1 MMMDEMKKNYSVFP
15 GNVGSCPDR
24 CNRSCLD
31 NTAATLLIGEADCGA
46 ARDYDHIP
54 SGYGSTAE
62 AAALHPKK
70 YGNRLLH
77 VHSNDRYR
85 LWYDDMIVRAVHT
98 MEEPEF
104 FYLLHRAE
112 YNGSMAI
119 APSPYREGGRDA
131 VAKSAEWLNLPE
143 SLVDDIEQNKI
154 GEMFKS
160 KEAIEANRFMRRLL
174 FRGMTR

>member
-1 MMMDEMKKNYSVFP
+1 MEEP
-15 GNVGSCPDR
+15 GADPKLYGWGSEEWVHDSR
-24 CNRSCLD
+24 
-31 NTAATLLIGEADCGA
+31 LLIGEADCGA
-46 ARDYDHIP
+46 ARDYGHIP

-85 LWYDDMIVRAVHT
+85 LWYDDMIVGAVHT

-119 APSPYREGGRDA
+119 APSPYCEGGRDA
-131 VAKSAEWLNLPE
+131 VAESAEWLNLPE

-154 GEMFKS
+154 GEMFKR

>member
-1 MMMDEMKKNYSVFP
+1 
-15 GNVGSCPDR
+15 
-24 CNRSCLD
+24 
-31 NTAATLLIGEADCGA
+31 
-46 ARDYDHIP
+46 
-54 SGYGSTAE
+54 
-62 AAALHPKK
+62 
-70 YGNRLLH
+70 
-77 VHSNDRYR
+77 
-85 LWYDDMIVRAVHT
+85 MIVGAVHT

-131 VAKSAEWLNLPE
+131 VAESAEWLNLPE

-154 GEMFKS
+154 GEMFKR